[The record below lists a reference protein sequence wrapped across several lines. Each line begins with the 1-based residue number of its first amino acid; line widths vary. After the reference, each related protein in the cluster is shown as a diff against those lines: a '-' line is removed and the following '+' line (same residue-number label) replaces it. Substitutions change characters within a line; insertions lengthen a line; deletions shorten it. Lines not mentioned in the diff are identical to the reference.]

1 MCYDIDIRKSNFSV
15 NNVFKK
21 KHRKEGINMDFDN
34 NIPIYIQVVNRI
46 KQDLVT
52 KKLNPGD
59 KMPSTRDFANEIG
72 LNLNTVARVYKELEN
87 EDIVFTKR
95 GLGTFVTE
103 SQERINSIRSDM
115 AKELLLNFINGMR
128 NIGYEDEEIIS
139 MLIKSI
145 EGGNHE

>member
-1 MCYDIDIRKSNFSV
+1 
-15 NNVFKK
+15 
-21 KHRKEGINMDFDN
+21 MDFDN
-34 NIPIYIQVVNRI
+34 NIPIYVQVINKI

-59 KMPSTRDFANEIG
+59 KMPSTRDFAIELG

-103 SQERINSIRSDM
+103 SEDKVNSIRLKM
-115 AKELLLNFINGMR
+115 AEDLLSNFIDGMR
-128 NIGYEDEEIIS
+128 RIGYEDNEIINLLNDS
-139 MLIKSI
+139 IK
-145 EGGNHE
+145 GGYYE

>member
-1 MCYDIDIRKSNFSV
+1 
-15 NNVFKK
+15 
-21 KHRKEGINMDFDN
+21 MDFDN

-103 SQERINSIRSDM
+103 SEERVNSIRSDM
-115 AKELLLNFINGMR
+115 ANELLLNFINGMR

-139 MLIKSI
+139 MLSKSI
-145 EGGNHE
+145 KGGNHE